1 MTKFIKRR
9 AKMTY
14 KLFKNANLIDGNGT
28 DMQEDVSLL
37 VEDGRI
43 REIGKNV
50 NAPYADEVFDCKW
63 NTLMPGLIDAHMHL
77 GLVEIEVINLSRR
90 NAPGLMAA
98 KMFKNLREALDQGY
112 TYARD
117 TGGADAGFR
126 EAVEQ
131 GYAVGPRLK
140 ICGAAIA
147 QTGGHGDDRV
157 ASETRPYYEPYM
169 GFRSVLADGVPEM
182 LKTARENIRR
192 GADFIKVMCGG
203 GCASPTQGPETSQ
216 YTLDELKAAVDVAES
231 VGTYVSSHCY
241 SNRSILLSANAGIRT
256 IEHANLM
263 TKETAAVVA
272 RKGAYIVPTL
282 ITYEVVVQ
290 KSRDIIA
297 KNIYDK
303 FVSVCERGYEAIH
316 NAMEAGIPI
325 GGGTDLTGTNTQYA
339 SGAIAYQARA
349 MGAMG
354 AIVAFTKTNA
364 EILKVEKETGTLD
377 VGKLADILV
386 VKGNPLDNIDLFKD
400 YRENLLLIMQ
410 GGRVH
415 KNILA

>member
-1 MTKFIKRR
+1 M
-9 AKMTY
+9 AY
-14 KLFKNANLIDGNGT
+14 KLFKNANLIDGNGG
-28 DMQEDVSLL
+28 EIRENISLL
-37 VEDGRI
+37 VENDHI
-43 REIGKNV
+43 KEIGKRIS
-50 NAPYADEVFDCKW
+50 APYADKTFDCKG
-63 NTLMPGLIDAHMHL
+63 NTIMPGLIDAHMHL

-98 KMFKNLREALDQGY
+98 RMFKNLREALDQGY

-126 EAVEQ
+126 EAVNL
-131 GYAVGPRLK
+131 GLAVGPRLK

-157 ASETRPYYEPYM
+157 ASETRPYSEPYM
-169 GFRSVLADGVPEM
+169 GFRSVIADGVPEM

-216 YTLDELKAAVDVAES
+216 YTLEELKAAVDVADS
-231 VGTYVSSHCY
+231 VGSYVASHSY
-241 SNRSILLSANAGIRT
+241 SNKSIVLSANAGIRT

-263 TKETAAVVA
+263 TKETATLVA
-272 RKGAYIVPTL
+272 QKGAFIVPTQ
-282 ITYEVVVQ
+282 ITYEIVIK
-290 KSRDIIA
+290 KSRDLVA
-297 KNIYDK
+297 KFIYDK

-325 GGGTDLTGTNTQYA
+325 GGGTDLTGENTKYA
-339 SGAIAYQARA
+339 SGAIAYQAKA

-364 EILKVEKETGTLD
+364 KILRVEDVTGTLEE
-377 VGKLADILV
+377 GKLADILV
-386 VKGNPLDNIDLFKD
+386 VNGNPLDNIDLFKD
-400 YRENLLLIMQ
+400 HRKNLLLIMQ
-410 GGRVH
+410 GGHVH
-415 KNILA
+415 KNLLV